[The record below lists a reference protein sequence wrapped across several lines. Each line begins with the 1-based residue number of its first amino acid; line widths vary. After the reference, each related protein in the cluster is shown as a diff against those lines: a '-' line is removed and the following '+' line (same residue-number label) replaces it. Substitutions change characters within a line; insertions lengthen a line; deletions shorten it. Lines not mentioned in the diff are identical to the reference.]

1 MTVDSSVWSTLVD
14 LNKTADSLIERA
26 RKRIEP
32 SPPVS
37 RELLTN
43 ASVEVRFDNLTS
55 YSPSVFPPNSD
66 ALAGNNV
73 KRGIWTNGGSRL
85 YLREIAFQEYVTGLG
100 FLFELQQNNNDR
112 FVYPPGLYFCWNFQT
127 SITQKQYGYRRM
139 SKFSAGRKEAG
150 NHLSFRDP
158 LVIEPMETFTLEV
171 ELLSSGTPGG
181 SVLPLSA
188 PFSYVLSFL
197 LSGYR
202 EGM

>member
-1 MTVDSSVWSTLVD
+1 MTADSSVWSTLID
-14 LNKTADSLIERA
+14 LNKAADALIDRA

-37 RELLTN
+37 RELLTV

-55 YSPSVFPPNSD
+55 YSTSVRPPNSD

-85 YLREIAFQEYVTGLG
+85 YLREIAFQEYLSG
-100 FLFELQQNNNDR
+100 FTSIFNNNSNSR
-112 FVYPPGLYFCWNFQT
+112 GTISPGFYYRWNFLT
-127 SITQKQYGYRRM
+127 SITQKQYADKRV
-139 SKFSAGRKEAG
+139 SKFAGGRKEAG

-171 ELLSSGTPGG
+171 ELLSSGYPA
-181 SVLPLSA
+181 SFLANSA
-188 PFSYVLSFL
+188 PFSYVISLL